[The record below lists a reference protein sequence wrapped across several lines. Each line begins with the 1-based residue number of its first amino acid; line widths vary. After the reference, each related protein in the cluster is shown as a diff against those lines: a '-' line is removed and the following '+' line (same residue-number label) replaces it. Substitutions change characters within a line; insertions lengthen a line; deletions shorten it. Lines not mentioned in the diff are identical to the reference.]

1 MKRNLFLAGAVTT
14 LIVVYLLVLRIE
26 VDGFGEAARFIPES
40 AVLYFEQRDGIDALN
55 EFIESPLGQRLAE
68 IDFIT
73 TGEKIDLDRQLAI
86 FLQNLPEKAKVL
98 ATDRVATTLLGKRF
112 AVALLSPLTDHSLI
126 EIARFLEENLV
137 LVSRPEHPATLLQ
150 LLGEGYIHYTEE
162 LHLTSSQYGNH
173 RIQRVSRGEQQL
185 SFAVIDGFFLIAR
198 NERQLRRC
206 IDTFDGELPALSSN
220 RDYSQLKSDFRDAGH
235 FLYSPLDAL
244 RELIDR
250 FLASHAFPY
259 QQIVRK
265 ELANTAGFTALAYGA
280 WRYPEKIFDRMVV
293 RYNREQVTELAG
305 LHLDILPTGNTMY
318 GLSSAE
324 PMLYYWSN
332 VLAFR
337 NYLPTL
343 ADDTDANGEY
353 ARFNRQVKDITG
365 KDIDEILPLLGREIS
380 LVVEKGASGSF
391 FSFPRGL
398 IFLRADDPLA
408 IRQILEEL
416 GIAYDVQLT
425 GATHGPV
432 EYMYWSLSPEDG
444 LRPLYGFWDDLFFF
458 GNSSVLLKKV
468 VDTRLQGYTLL
479 DNKLVSEFD
488 PGLRMANNS
497 VLFIDNI
504 AVLEVAERILDLMG
518 TVVAVE
524 DRNTAA
530 MVRVVISEI
539 IKPLLKGARMYRAG
553 ISRSYFSSEAVVV
566 ESLTKLTKEK
576 K

>member
-26 VDGFGEAARFIPES
+26 DEGFDEPARFIPES
-40 AVLYFEQRDGIDALN
+40 AVLYFEQRDGIDALH
-55 EFIESPLGQRLAE
+55 EFIESPLGQRLTE

-73 TGEKIDLDRQLAI
+73 TGEKIDLDRHLAG
-86 FLQNLPEKAKVL
+86 FLQNLSEKATVL

-112 AVALLSPLTDHSLI
+112 AVALLSPLADHRPL
-126 EIARFLEENLV
+126 ETERFFEENIV
-137 LVSRPEHPATLLQ
+137 LVSQPEHPAALLQ

-173 RIQRVSRGEQQL
+173 RIQRVSRGEQRL
-185 SFAVIDGFFLIAR
+185 SFAVIDGFFLIAL

-206 IDTFDGELPALSSN
+206 IDAFDGELPALGSN
-220 RDYSQLKSDFRDAGH
+220 RDYVELKSDFRDAAH
-235 FLYSPLDAL
+235 FLYSPLDSL
-244 RELIDR
+244 RALIDTL
-250 FLASHAFPY
+250 FTSYTFSY
-259 QQIVRK
+259 QQIVKK
-265 ELANTAGFTALAYGA
+265 ELDNTAGFTALAYGA
-280 WRYPEKIFDRMVV
+280 WRYPGKIFDRVVV
-293 RYNREQVTELAG
+293 RYDRELVTELAG
-305 LHLDILPTGNTMY
+305 RHLDILPTGNTMF

-337 NYLPTL
+337 NYLPIL
-343 ADDTDANGEY
+343 ADDSEAKGEY

-365 KDIDEILPLLGREIS
+365 KEIEEILPLLGREMS
-380 LVVEKGASGSF
+380 LVVEKGAGGSF

-425 GATHGPV
+425 GAIHGPV

-458 GNSSVLLKKV
+458 GNSSILLKKV

-479 DNKLVSEFD
+479 DNELVDELD

-504 AVLEVAERILDLMG
+504 AVLEVAERALDLMA
-518 TVVAVE
+518 TVVALE
-524 DRNTAA
+524 DRNTATK
-530 MVRVVISEI
+530 VRVVISEI

-553 ISRSYFSSEAVVV
+553 ITRSYFSSDAVVV
-566 ESLTKLTKEK
+566 ESMTKLTKEK